1 MPTFTISTDL
11 ATLPTCPPILWAS
24 FFKSRSVN
32 LTSLVQQEKLA
43 SLKLLAGKCF
53 KEALVDDLI

>member
-53 KEALVDDLI
+53 KIVDDLI

>member
-53 KEALVDDLI
+53 KEAS